1 MDQELLPIRSRG
13 QSVKA
18 RIPLSYLLKIQDEL
32 CKNAGCTD
40 LIFFR
45 KLTSRFQKWNMF
57 SGDIDAIC
65 KDKRTFDAFIK
76 YLTET
81 LKIKR
86 TSDSKKTNTNTF
98 IMSLLKLSVFL
109 EVSIEEL
116 LRDFKLVAEDIDPAG
131 CFIEIEV
138 LTLTDFAF
146 GYKQYMLGYILGIM
160 TPHWLLITESGISIQ
175 DESVKMRLPFDPKL
189 SFSEIMGQFGLDLTT
204 DTDEN
209 PFVTPADLARRIV
222 ESYFGK
228 FLTPELVPKIYTTFK
243 RDKKL
248 SMPSKPMWEI
258 FEELFR
264 IVKIRFPSEM
274 DSYSF
279 SLQLTHENGVQIIP
293 VFGIFDCTPTDY
305 GGVLFKDGIPFEIK
319 REKTTGAD
327 AVKSPPEFSRSMTML
342 NTELFRLLE
351 SVRKN
356 RKELDSELLDFFKLF
371 NKSFLESFICAR
383 VHQIV
388 SDISEIQTKTECMK
402 LYPVD
407 PKSIHSVKG
416 VKGGEINGFAKVM
429 KGLGDSKTQ
438 SSIPVDLMK
447 LIEEIKDKPWE
458 EAIDEV
464 TRFVNFRRE
473 QWDEF
478 HDSQWELQSGGNE
491 FNHGPSKVHFSGSTP
506 PIFMG
511 WTDLETKKNPIFMD
525 KSSGELLIDANGI
538 STLLPI
544 M

>member
-18 RIPLSYLLKIQDEL
+18 RIPLLYLLKIQDEL

-86 TSDSKKTNTNTF
+86 TSDSKKTNTDTF

-138 LTLTDFAF
+138 LKLTDFAF
-146 GYKQYMLGYILGIM
+146 GYKEYMLGYILGIM

-248 SMPSKPMWEI
+248 SMPSKPIWEI

-274 DSYSF
+274 DRYSF
-279 SLQLTHENGVQIIP
+279 SLQLTYENGAQITP

-305 GGVLFKDGIPFEIK
+305 GGVLFKDGIPSSLPRAI
-319 REKTTGAD
+319 
-327 AVKSPPEFSRSMTML
+327 
-342 NTELFRLLE
+342 
-351 SVRKN
+351 
-356 RKELDSELLDFFKLF
+356 FKV
-371 NKSFLESFICAR
+371 A
-383 VHQIV
+383 
-388 SDISEIQTKTECMK
+388 
-402 LYPVD
+402 
-407 PKSIHSVKG
+407 
-416 VKGGEINGFAKVM
+416 
-429 KGLGDSKTQ
+429 
-438 SSIPVDLMK
+438 
-447 LIEEIKDKPWE
+447 
-458 EAIDEV
+458 
-464 TRFVNFRRE
+464 
-473 QWDEF
+473 
-478 HDSQWELQSGGNE
+478 
-491 FNHGPSKVHFSGSTP
+491 
-506 PIFMG
+506 
-511 WTDLETKKNPIFMD
+511 
-525 KSSGELLIDANGI
+525 KSSGRPSKLLRRAPVTNSSI
-538 STLLPI
+538 SFPV
-544 M
+544 